1 MIGRIILACFFII
14 TGSLHFVLPQVY
26 LKIVPPS
33 LPAPL
38 TIVHI
43 SGVAE
48 ILGGLG
54 LFLPS
59 TRQAAASGLVAL
71 LIAVLPANIYM
82 VVDHSRFASI
92 PLWVLWLRLPLQLP
106 LIYWAS
112 LYTTR
117 R

>member
-1 MIGRIILACFFII
+1 MIGRIILAVLFLVSGC
-14 TGSLHFVLPQVY
+14 LHFLIPQVY
-26 LKIVPPS
+26 VKIIPPF

-54 LFLPS
+54 LFLPF